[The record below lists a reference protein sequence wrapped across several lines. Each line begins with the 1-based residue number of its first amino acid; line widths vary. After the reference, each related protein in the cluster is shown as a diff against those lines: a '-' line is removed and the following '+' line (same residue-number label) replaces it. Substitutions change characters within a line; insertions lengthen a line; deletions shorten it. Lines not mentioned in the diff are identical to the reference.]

1 MWLVVWFF
9 CLVAVAMAGEC
20 ESPAWSGPPVIDL
33 SLPDQHLAVLQA
45 SQEWGFFQIANH
57 NLSSEL
63 LGNLSRVMVNFFSK
77 PLEEKL
83 RVKRTA
89 TNSRGFAHD
98 ELTKQIKDY
107 KEVFDYGFGFGDTDG
122 ANQWPENAPPE
133 FQAALHEYFQASTR
147 LAQHV
152 MDLVARGLGVDP
164 TVFRDAFAKHS
175 SFARLN
181 YYPPLP
187 AATAPLGKDL
197 ELGISRHTDAGAL
210 TILWQ
215 DSPGLQVY
223 SGTKQDNQDG
233 EWVDVRVVPG
243 ALVVNVGDML
253 EVWSGGRIRAAE
265 HRVVVHPSPRHRL
278 SVPFFFNPDYAQVMQ
293 AITGPRKFRSFTW
306 ERFRRARFAGDYA
319 DLGTESQ
326 IEDYELAE

>member
-1 MWLVVWFF
+1 MWLVVAAWFF
-9 CLVAVAMAGEC
+9 GLAVAVAGAVEEC
-20 ESPAWSGPPVIDL
+20 DLGPPLIDL
-33 SLPDQHLAVLQA
+33 SLPDQHSAVLQA
-45 SQEWGFFQIANH
+45 SQQWGFFQIANH

-63 LGNLSRVMVNFFSK
+63 LGNLSRVMVDFFSR

-83 RVKRTA
+83 LVRRTA

-98 ELTKQIKDY
+98 ELTKQRKDF
-107 KEVFDYGFGFGDTDG
+107 KEVFDYGFGFGDADG
-122 ANQWPENAPPE
+122 VNQWPHNAPPE
-133 FQAALHEYFQASTR
+133 FQAALREYFAASTR
-147 LAQHV
+147 LARHI
-152 MDLVARGLGVDP
+152 MDLIAKGLGVDP
-164 TVFRDAFAKHS
+164 VVFRSAFAKHS

-187 AATAPLGKDL
+187 SSPSLEKE

-223 SGTKQDNQDG
+223 SGTKQDNLDG

-253 EVWSGGRIRAAE
+253 EVWSGGRVRAAE
-265 HRVVVHPSPRHRL
+265 HRVVVRPSPRHRL

-293 AITGPRKFRSFTW
+293 AITGPRRFRSFTW

-319 DLGTESQ
+319 DVGTESQ
-326 IEDYELAE
+326 IEDYELLG